1 MCSEHETLMDTDVP
15 AVLEVM
21 ATDHIHDCDD
31 TTHHESFD
39 ENQANKPQHS

>member
-1 MCSEHETLMDTDVP
+1 MCAEHETLMDTDVP

-21 ATDHIHDCDD
+21 ATDHMHDCD

-39 ENQANKPQHS
+39 ENQANQPQHS